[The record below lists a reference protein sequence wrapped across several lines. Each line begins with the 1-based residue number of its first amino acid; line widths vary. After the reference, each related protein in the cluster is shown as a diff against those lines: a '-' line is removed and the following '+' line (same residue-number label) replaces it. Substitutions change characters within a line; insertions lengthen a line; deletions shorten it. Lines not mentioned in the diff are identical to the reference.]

1 MKININKYFK
11 PNNYLKPLIVAEIS
25 ANHCGKKSLFL
36 KSIKSAATNGA
47 DLIKIQT
54 YEPNDITINK
64 QINKKNLNVKKLWK
78 LYSMAQTPYSWHK
91 EAFTLAKKLKIHLF
105 STPFS
110 ERGVDFLLRFK
121 VKLFKIS
128 SFEIN
133 DVKLIKKIA
142 STRKPVIIS
151 TGMASLN
158 DIKKCVKLIN
168 KYHNK
173 IIILHCVSGYPTS
186 EEQANLRR
194 ILTLKKHFKK
204 NNIGLSD
211 HTNNINTS
219 IASIPYNT
227 VLIEK
232 HFILSKSLNSLDK
245 EFSINPSE
253 LKDLCKKSSIIFSS
267 LGDGKFN
274 VQKSEKTSLKFRR
287 SIFSIKNIKKGHKF
301 TKKNISTFR
310 PEVGLSAKNFFKIIG
325 KKSKKDIEAFS
336 PIYNFHY

>member
-1 MKININKYFK
+1 MKININNYFI
-11 PNNYLKPLIVAEIS
+11 PNKSLKPLIVAEIS
-25 ANHCGKKSLFL
+25 ANHCGNKLLFL
-36 KSIKSAATNGA
+36 KSIKSAAKNGA

-54 YEPNDITINK
+54 YEPNDITLNK
-64 QINKKNLNVKKLWK
+64 QINKKNLNVKNLWK
-78 LYSMAQTPYSWHK
+78 LYSTAQTPYSWHK
-91 EAFTLAKKLKIHLF
+91 EAFALAKKLKIDLF

-110 ERGVDFLLRFK
+110 ERGVDFLLKFK

-133 DVKLIKKIA
+133 DVKLIKKVA

-158 DIKKCVKLIN
+158 EIKRCVKLIN

-173 IIILHCVSGYPTS
+173 IIILHCVSGYPTL
-186 EEQANLRR
+186 EKHANLRR

-232 HFILSKSLNSLDK
+232 HFILSKNLNSLDK
-245 EFSINPSE
+245 DFSINPSE
-253 LKDLCKKSSIIFSS
+253 LKNLSKKSLSIFSA

-274 VQKSEKTSLKFRR
+274 VQNSEKTSLKFRR
-287 SIFSIKNIKKGHKF
+287 SIFSIKSIKKGQKF
-301 TKKNISTFR
+301 TKTNISTFR
-310 PEVGLSAKNFFKIIG
+310 PKIGLSAENFFKIIG
-325 KKSKKDIEAFS
+325 KKSKKDIKPFS